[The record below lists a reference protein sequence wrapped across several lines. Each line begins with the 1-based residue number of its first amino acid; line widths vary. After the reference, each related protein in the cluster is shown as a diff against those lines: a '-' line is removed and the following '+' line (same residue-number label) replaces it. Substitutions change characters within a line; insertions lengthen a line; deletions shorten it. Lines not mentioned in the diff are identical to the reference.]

1 MIRPGNVFIELYAK
15 QFTINQLPRPGLGA
29 QSPQE
34 VRCLVTVKH
43 PEPTGHTGV
52 GRAGWGQPG
61 SSHLFVPT
69 MQLSVTHLAEQ
80 KPVQVHG
87 IQLETETSESE
98 SAEGVNPCPRLVP
111 ARSHPEPPDAPRSG
125 PPARRAAA
133 GTPGCRNASSWLG
146 RRPGAA
152 LGTRPAAAAARS
164 STLSP
169 AAVGA
174 AAGPEVRSP
183 RVSSGAA
190 RLLVPAPLRLDHSDP
205 RKGRRRSAATVH
217 APQPVCAPGGAP
229 GAPQTRDGIQIDARK
244 CQCPPWA
251 RGFTLGSV
259 DCRRAL

>member
-1 MIRPGNVFIELYAK
+1 M
-15 QFTINQLPRPGLGA
+15 
-29 QSPQE
+29 
-34 VRCLVTVKH
+34 RCLVTAKH
-43 PEPTGHTGV
+43 PEPRGHTGV
-52 GRAGWGQPG
+52 GRAGWGPPG

-69 MQLSVTHLAEQ
+69 MQLAVTHLAEQ
-80 KPVQVHG
+80 KPVQEHG

-111 ARSHPEPPDAPRSG
+111 ARSHPEPPDPPRSG

-152 LGTRPAAAAARS
+152 LGTRPVAARS

-169 AAVGA
+169 A
-174 AAGPEVRSP
+174 VRSP

-229 GAPQTRDGIQIDARK
+229 GAP
-244 CQCPPWA
+244 
-251 RGFTLGSV
+251 RGQGRNSN
-259 DCRRAL
+259 RR

>member
-1 MIRPGNVFIELYAK
+1 M
-15 QFTINQLPRPGLGA
+15 
-29 QSPQE
+29 
-34 VRCLVTVKH
+34 RCLVTVKH
-43 PEPTGHTGV
+43 PEPRGHTGV
-52 GRAGWGQPG
+52 GRGGWGPPG

-69 MQLSVTHLAEQ
+69 MQLAVTHLAEQ
-80 KPVQVHG
+80 KPVQEHG

-111 ARSHPEPPDAPRSG
+111 ARSHPEPPDPPRSG

-152 LGTRPAAAAARS
+152 LGTRPVAARS

-169 AAVGA
+169 A
-174 AAGPEVRSP
+174 VRSP

-229 GAPQTRDGIQIDARK
+229 GAP
-244 CQCPPWA
+244 
-251 RGFTLGSV
+251 RGQGRNSN
-259 DCRRAL
+259 RR

>member
-1 MIRPGNVFIELYAK
+1 M
-15 QFTINQLPRPGLGA
+15 
-29 QSPQE
+29 
-34 VRCLVTVKH
+34 RCLVTVKH
-43 PEPTGHTGV
+43 PEPRGHTGV

-69 MQLSVTHLAEQ
+69 MQLAVTHLAEQ
-80 KPVQVHG
+80 KPVQEHG

-111 ARSHPEPPDAPRSG
+111 ARSHPEPPDPPRSG

-152 LGTRPAAAAARS
+152 LGTRPVAARS

-169 AAVGA
+169 A
-174 AAGPEVRSP
+174 VRSP

-229 GAPQTRDGIQIDARK
+229 GAP
-244 CQCPPWA
+244 
-251 RGFTLGSV
+251 RGQGRNSN
-259 DCRRAL
+259 RR